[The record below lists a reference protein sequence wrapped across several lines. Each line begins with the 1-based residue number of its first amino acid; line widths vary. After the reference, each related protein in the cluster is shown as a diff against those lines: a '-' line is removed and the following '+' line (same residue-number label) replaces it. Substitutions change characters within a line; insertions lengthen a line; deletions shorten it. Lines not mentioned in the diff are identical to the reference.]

1 MDVTDW
7 LDHLRLG
14 AEIAGLDLPA
24 LRLPDERDVLANGLR
39 IHVLEWGP
47 ADGPPVAVS
56 YTHLRAHE
64 T

>member
-39 IHVLEWGP
+39 IHVLEWL
-47 ADGPPVAVS
+47 S
-56 YTHLRAHE
+56 LIHI
-64 T
+64 